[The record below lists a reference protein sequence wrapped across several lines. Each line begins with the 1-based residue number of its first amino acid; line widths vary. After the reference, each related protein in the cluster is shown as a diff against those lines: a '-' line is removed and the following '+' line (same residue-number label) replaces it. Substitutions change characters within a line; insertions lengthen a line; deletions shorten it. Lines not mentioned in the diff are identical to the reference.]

1 MHFSRQFE
9 YWRMDRATMMFGL
22 LSRIQ
27 CTDLPLMS
35 FLLKSEWNLL
45 SNCPKS
51 DLKYSRADV
60 MGVEDKDEIT

>member
-1 MHFSRQFE
+1 MHLSRQFE
-9 YWRMDRATMMFGL
+9 YWRTDRATMMFGL

-45 SNCPKS
+45 GKCPAYDFK
-51 DLKYSRADV
+51 DSRAGV
-60 MGVEDKDEIT
+60 MGVEDKDDIP